1 MSKTMLS
8 PAQVAARQ
16 ANAKNSTGPRTDE
29 GKARAAK
36 NALLHGLCSL
46 APVLPSEDPA
56 EFERLLA
63 QWIKDQQPATEEEQN
78 LVFNMCC
85 ATVAIGRVRKAD
97 AAAALVRM
105 RQAGEAFDAERART
119 LQETGSLVGRG
130 RQDLVIPLL
139 ARADGVR
146 WLIAKWD
153 EMDEQLTGSGHLCP
167 DWRGRMLAMLGCAPG
182 DLDDE
187 RARVVH
193 GLGMALDVACDAH
206 LQGHARYLAK
216 GIAIDADRPMERL
229 RAIMATE
236 LEALRSILP
245 DLEAEEA
252 EQRRQV
258 LDAAAV
264 DTSDDGMRRH
274 RYMQDHQRTF
284 RQLSTALIAC
294 KNARLKLYG
303 RILSSSENEP
313 AWTPPEPTPSA
324 PETLARN
331 EPKDDATYDY
341 VMVLDETPMPAT
353 PRPASSVVIGVA
365 PTTPTAPP
373 RRF

>member
-1 MSKTMLS
+1 MSKTKLS

-16 ANAKNSTGPRTDE
+16 ATAKNSTGPRTDD

-46 APVLPSEDPA
+46 APVLPGEDPA
-56 EFERLLA
+56 EFEQLLA
-63 QWIKDQQPATEEEQN
+63 RWIKDQQPATEEERN

-85 ATVAIGRVRKAD
+85 ATVAMGRVRKAD
-97 AAAALVRM
+97 AAAASARM
-105 RQAGEAFDAERART
+105 RQAGEAFDAGRAQSLT
-119 LQETGSLVGRG
+119 ETTALVGRG
-130 RQDLVIPLL
+130 RQDLIVPLL

-146 WLIAKWD
+146 WLIAKWE

-167 DWRGRMLAMLGCAPG
+167 EWRERMLTMLGCAPG

-187 RARVVH
+187 RAREVH

-206 LQGHARYLAK
+206 LKTHAKYTEK

-229 RAIMATE
+229 RAIIAQE
-236 LEALRSILP
+236 WEALASLLP
-245 DLEAEEA
+245 ELEAEEA

-258 LDAAAV
+258 IDAAAV
-264 DTSDDGMRRH
+264 DVSDDGMRRH
-274 RYMQDHQRTF
+274 RYLQDHQRTC

-313 AWTPPEPTPSA
+313 AWTPPPA
-324 PETLARN
+324 PETPARN

-341 VMVLDETPMPAT
+341 VMILDEIPSPPTS
-353 PRPASSVVIGVA
+353 RPASSVVIGVA
-365 PTTPTAPP
+365 PTTTEAPP